1 MVLTI
6 IQEIF
11 LLVARMKILGCFQAL
26 AIDVLAPNGIKKKK
40 KFGYILE
47 FLGWGN

>member
-40 KFGYILE
+40 IGYILE